1 MALKL
6 LSHQET
12 GEAQGEDSRKE
23 LCLGKERKAKIG
35 SNEP

>member
-1 MALKL
+1 MALRL
-6 LSHQET
+6 LNHQET

-23 LCLGKERKAKIG
+23 LCLGKERKAEIG